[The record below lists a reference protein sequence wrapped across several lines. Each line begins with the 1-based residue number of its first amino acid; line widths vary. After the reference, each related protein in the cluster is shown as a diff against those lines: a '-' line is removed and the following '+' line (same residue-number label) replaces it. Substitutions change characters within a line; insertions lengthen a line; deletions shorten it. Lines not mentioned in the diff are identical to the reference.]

1 MIAELEYA
9 KALFMLAEEEDTC
22 EATLLDLRTVIAAVK
37 KNESYLEL
45 LDTPALSKE
54 EKLSLIDE
62 AFKSI
67 SVSVVNFIKILCEK
81 RFVRILPS
89 VLKEYEALYDEKF
102 GILRV
107 EAISARPMSHEQ
119 LEALREKLE
128 KEKQKTVVL
137 TNTVNPEI
145 LGGLKLRFSGVQLDG
160 SLKTRLDKI
169 EASLKN
175 VIV

>member
-9 KALFMLAEEEDTC
+9 KALFMLAEEENTC
-22 EATLLDLRTVIAAVK
+22 ETTLLDLRAVIAAVK
-37 KNESYLEL
+37 ENESYLEL

-62 AFKSI
+62 AFSSI

-81 RFVRILPS
+81 RLVRILPS

-107 EAISARPMSHEQ
+107 EAISARPMSREQ
-119 LEALREKLE
+119 LDTLREKLE

-137 TNTVNPEI
+137 TNTVKPEI